1 MSYTVSHTINTDVD
15 GLWRLFFDQE
25 VARAMIKEFGNVGN
39 FEVVEERVD
48 ELGLKHRRIECWSNV
63 ELPSFAKKLVGD
75 GAYTEIGCFDAE
87 RKKYTAQCV
96 PKHGADKFKT
106 SFEVTALP
114 LGDGSTCERQITTEN
129 TVKLF
134 GLGGMIESL
143 LERTQREAH
152 AQSAK
157 FLNDWIRSNLRA

>member
-1 MSYTVSHTINTDVD
+1 MSYTVSHTIDTDVD
-15 GLWRLFFDQE
+15 GLWQLFFDQA
-25 VARAMIKEFGNVGN
+25 VARAMIKELGDVGN

-48 ELGLKHRRIECWSNV
+48 ERGLKHRRIECWSNV
-63 ELPSFAKKLVGD
+63 ELPGFVKKLVGD
-75 GAYTEIGCFDAE
+75 GAYTEIGCFDTE
-87 RKKYTAQCV
+87 LKKYTAQCV

-114 LGDGSTCERQITTEN
+114 LGDGKRCERQITTEN

-152 AQSAK
+152 AHSAK
-157 FLNDWIRSNLRA
+157 FLNDWIQANPRA